1 MNWFKQLRI
10 LVLRI
15 LVTQLKITGYNTK
28 ISKIK
33 NKINKISTDHSKY
46 ITTQVFN
53 KLTSE
58 NVSARLAQVYLASKI
73 PDISD
78 FVKMTDFD
86 SKIIRFT
93 SNKKEIQKLKVS
105 QMIQKK
111 S

>member
-1 MNWFKQLRI
+1 M
-10 LVLRI
+10 
-15 LVTQLKITGYNTK
+15 
-28 ISKIK
+28 
-33 NKINKISTDHSKY
+33 
-46 ITTQVFN
+46 FN

-93 SNKKEIQKLKVS
+93 SNKKEI
-105 QMIQKK
+105 
-111 S
+111 

>member
-58 NVSARLAQVYLASKI
+58 NVSARLAQAYLASKI

-78 FVKMTDFD
+78 FKKMTGFD